1 LLRCA
6 RDRPDPRISL
16 ALNPGYKFR
25 RQKENADTRQ
35 EEAMHSTSMHAPAS
49 DPLDTQTPEQR
60 LRALG
65 IELPPAAPAV
75 GDYAPTL
82 ITGNLLM
89 MSGQLPWI
97 AGDLKFKG
105 KMGAELNIEQGYQA
119 FRLSALNAI
128 AQLKAALGS
137 LDRVKQIARLEGT
150 MGCAPG
156 FKDQPKV
163 LDGASHIVNQVF
175 GPRGRHTRMVYSNN
189 EMPMDCA
196 TLVVLWAEIMPRDR
210 ATRFS
215 AALWS

>member
-1 LLRCA
+1 M
-6 RDRPDPRISL
+6 
-16 ALNPGYKFR
+16 
-25 RQKENADTRQ
+25 Q
-35 EEAMHSTSMHAPAS
+35 APAT
-49 DPLDTQTPEQR
+49 DTLDNSSPEER
-60 LRALG
+60 LRTLG

-75 GDYAPTL
+75 GDYAPAI

-89 MSGQLPWI
+89 TSGQLPWI

-105 KMGAELNIEQGYQA
+105 KIGAELSIEQGYQA

-128 AQLKAALGS
+128 SQIRKALGS
-137 LDRVKQIARLEGT
+137 LDRVKQILRLEGT

-156 FKDQPKV
+156 FRDQAKV
-163 LDGASHIVNQVF
+163 LDGASNIVNQVF

-196 TLVVLWAEIMPRDR
+196 TLVVLFAEVAARGESAPYRNTN
-210 ATRFS
+210 TRFS